1 MCAVVEGT
9 LVPISE
15 LEGLTDWIAVKKAS
29 GLSIF
34 RVIPNPTRRQYNKL
48 NGDLA
53 IREAQRDP
61 KSEHHLIDEIVISLV
76 AMKSVAA

>member
-15 LEGLTDWIAVKKAS
+15 LEGLTDWIAVKK
-29 GLSIF
+29 
-34 RVIPNPTRRQYNKL
+34 YNKL

-53 IREAQRDP
+53 IREAQRHSDP
-61 KSEHHLIDEIVISLV
+61 TSEHHLIDEIVISLV

>member
-15 LEGLTDWIAVKKAS
+15 LEGLTDWIAVKK
-29 GLSIF
+29 
-34 RVIPNPTRRQYNKL
+34 YNKL

-61 KSEHHLIDEIVISLV
+61 TSEHHLIDEIVISLV